1 MGLYVYCYPVI
12 IIIIFKYH
20 DDVIHI
26 QAADDMIEFLASYAD
41 EKKDIDGKDMMTNYA
56 LDVICSTGF
65 GIEAECFT
73 NPDNKL
79 KEMVM
84 YNPVVQYDLYGI

>member
-1 MGLYVYCYPVI
+1 M
-12 IIIIFKYH
+12 
-20 DDVIHI
+20 I
-26 QAADDMIEFLASYAD
+26 QFLSCYAD
-41 EKKDIDGKDMMTNYA
+41 EGKDINGKDIMTNYA

-84 YNPVVQYDLYGI
+84 YNPITHGYLQMI